1 MKEKIFKSI
10 VSVALVICLILN
22 LIPLPV
28 CDTVIEAKAVGGIS
42 SLTCAGFISDT
53 TRQNYIDVMMQHYL
67 NTNSKLTTT
76 LDNGYCVVFMFEGG
90 SDNYTKTPYQDAVG
104 TVRTQA
110 VVIVVK
116 KDSSGNAYIDY
127 YNESCSSIPDDA
139 NWTSGGSCDGSTTV
153 LDGIYSMQTWNHTGP
168 YAALNL
174 YDATWSWYTPTPGST
189 GKGNYCSGINV
200 HTRRSNYTGGRSA
213 GYAQSAGCQLISYG
227 ENPSNG
233 FNDFM
238 KSVTGIT
245 WNPWDYPTLN
255 TFAAPG
261 SFKGYYVLDRQL
273 GLVNPSGTEY
283 GTGSLATLYTKGD
296 LDEITKFST
305 NARAN
310 ANFSYLDKCPSY
322 PAYCNIEVTLQ
333 GAPINTLPCSSGTD
347 KSTTIESATKG
358 DKYVA
363 TAIYKNLYGNYWYKI
378 QTKSGKTG
386 YIYGGEV
393 KYLSQLTS
401 DVVLQNATPPNGH
414 PTGTAFYLNGT
425 VKSTYNDITKV
436 EAAVYK
442 GFGTT
447 GEKPIGGSESVVTKS
462 YTIEGSKVDND
473 TWFNK
478 IEPGKYTM

>member
-139 NWTSGGSCDGSTTV
+139 NWTSGGSCDNCTTV

-174 YDATWSWYTPTPGST
+174 YDATWSWYTPTQGST
-189 GKGNYCSGINV
+189 GWGNYCSGINV

-227 ENPSNG
+227 ENSSNG
-233 FNDFM
+233 FNASFPL
-238 KSVTGIT
+238 K
-245 WNPWDYPTLN
+245 Y
-255 TFAAPG
+255 FG
-261 SFKGYYVLDRQL
+261 SIPK
-273 GLVNPSGTEY
+273 
-283 GTGSLATLYTKGD
+283 
-296 LDEITKFST
+296 
-305 NARAN
+305 
-310 ANFSYLDKCPSY
+310 
-322 PAYCNIEVTLQ
+322 
-333 GAPINTLPCSSGTD
+333 
-347 KSTTIESATKG
+347 
-358 DKYVA
+358 
-363 TAIYKNLYGNYWYKI
+363 
-378 QTKSGKTG
+378 
-386 YIYGGEV
+386 
-393 KYLSQLTS
+393 
-401 DVVLQNATPPNGH
+401 
-414 PTGTAFYLNGT
+414 
-425 VKSTYNDITKV
+425 
-436 EAAVYK
+436 
-442 GFGTT
+442 
-447 GEKPIGGSESVVTKS
+447 
-462 YTIEGSKVDND
+462 
-473 TWFNK
+473 
-478 IEPGKYTM
+478 